1 LATFNAG
8 EDPVASLAVA
18 IGAVPGAD
26 SETGAPADGTT
37 GGGVTGGGAG
47 GVVLLARFGRGVDR
61 FSLATGQHLARV
73 ADETALVGRLAA
85 SPCGRHVAMGA
96 LRGGGVTIVDAA
108 RGAVVADCP
117 GHKGSVHELAFSA
130 DGTRLFSAGQDNHVR
145 VWSVPE
151 GRALAD
157 WEGHEDAVLALAES
171 PRGDRLATGSAD
183 GTVRIWDVVDGS
195 QLAVLRGHT
204 GRVRHVVFAPDGG
217 WLVSVAEDG
226 TARVWG
232 RSEVEVFAARHGR
245 GE

>member
-1 LATFNAG
+1 
-8 EDPVASLAVA
+8 
-18 IGAVPGAD
+18 
-26 SETGAPADGTT
+26 
-37 GGGVTGGGAG
+37 
-47 GVVLLARFGRGVDR
+47 
-61 FSLATGQHLARV
+61 
-73 ADETALVGRLAA
+73 
-85 SPCGRHVAMGA
+85 
-96 LRGGGVTIVDAA
+96 
-108 RGAVVADCP
+108 
-117 GHKGSVHELAFSA
+117 
-130 DGTRLFSAGQDNHVR
+130 
-145 VWSVPE
+145 
-151 GRALAD
+151 
-157 WEGHEDAVLALAES
+157 VLALAES